1 MNRITVGVDGSKNA
15 HAALEWAVAEATL
28 READLQIVNSW
39 QLPAVSVGMAFGEYF
54 EACQARSRA
63 LVAEASGWARERLHT
78 TVSEVSEQG
87 SPVELLAREAQNST
101 MVVVGSRG
109 HGGFVG
115 LILGSVSSQLAHHAA
130 CPVVVVPEQSPSPSQ
145 D

>member
-15 HAALEWAVAEATL
+15 HAALEWAVAEALL
-28 READLQIVNSW
+28 RESDLQIVNSW

-54 EACQARSRA
+54 EACQTRSRV

-101 MVVVGSRG
+101 MVVIGSRG

-130 CPVVVVPEQSPSPSQ
+130 CPVVVVPEPSPSLSQ